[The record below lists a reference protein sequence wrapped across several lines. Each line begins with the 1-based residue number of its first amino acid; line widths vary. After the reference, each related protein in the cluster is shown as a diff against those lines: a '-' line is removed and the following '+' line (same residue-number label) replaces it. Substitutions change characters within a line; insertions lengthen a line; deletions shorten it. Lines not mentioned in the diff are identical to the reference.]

1 MKKVVRGVFI
11 GLGLLSTGLGTVGV
25 ILPLLPSTP
34 FFLLA
39 LVCFAKGS
47 ERFHRWFCK
56 TKLYHS
62 YVEPAIHKKMGKAA
76 KRKTLGI
83 LCLIFLVSFLLVP
96 VWQVK
101 TVILLVALF
110 HVYYFVFKVKT
121 KQEEN
126 YI

>member
-1 MKKVVRGVFI
+1 MKKIVRGVFI
-11 GLGLLSTGLGTVGV
+11 GLGLLSTGLGIVGV

-47 ERFHRWFCK
+47 KKFHRWFCK
-56 TKLYHS
+56 TRLYHR
-62 YVEPAIHKKMGKAA
+62 YIEPAVHKKMGKAA
-76 KRKTLGI
+76 KWKMLGM
-83 LCLIFLVSFLLVP
+83 LCIIFLISFLLVP
-96 VWQVK
+96 VWQAK
-101 TVILLVALF
+101 MVILLVALL

-121 KQEEN
+121 KQGEN